1 MRRQIVFRLAAG
13 VLIAVGLAHVGSLVP
28 RVLELAAD
36 VPAAAVWIVGAYALS
51 SVTALMA
58 CVLAAFLLWKAADRP
73 AARLLI
79 LFLAFLAIFWGSLFR
94 FVDLT
99 RDAESISVG
108 ITYDSGWVSQSALGS
123 FLLAVVAFV
132 RFAALFPRP
141 LTADR
146 LAPARWWR
154 LRRLREATLRPA
166 PVWGGAVVLF
176 LLIRFVPEI
185 IGLLAG
191 PGPPDRQ
198 VAMLI
203 ARTSIVLMAVGFI
216 VAPTV
221 GVAIGVANLRTSY
234 RLADAGERRRMTWV
248 MVGFSAAAWL
258 ILAAVGTGVVVG
270 TLSMPDR
277 IALIVPALFGL
288 APLLIVLGS
297 AAGVLYGGAI
307 DPALALRRS
316 TVWGFMAAIAVVV
329 FAGLENALS
338 ALVEDRLHLP
348 GFAGSMVAGALVA
361 AVLVPVR
368 RPLQRWVTAR
378 LPRQAQEPK

>member
-1 MRRQIVFRLAAG
+1 
-13 VLIAVGLAHVGSLVP
+13 
-28 RVLELAAD
+28 
-36 VPAAAVWIVGAYALS
+36 
-51 SVTALMA
+51 
-58 CVLAAFLLWKAADRP
+58 
-73 AARLLI
+73 
-79 LFLAFLAIFWGSLFR
+79 
-94 FVDLT
+94 
-99 RDAESISVG
+99 
-108 ITYDSGWVSQSALGS
+108 
-123 FLLAVVAFV
+123 
-132 RFAALFPRP
+132 
-141 LTADR
+141 
-146 LAPARWWR
+146 
-154 LRRLREATLRPA
+154 
-166 PVWGGAVVLF
+166 
-176 LLIRFVPEI
+176 
-185 IGLLAG
+185 
-191 PGPPDRQ
+191 
-198 VAMLI
+198 MLI